1 MKKRILA
8 LCFALAVLL
17 PGRAGAAGS
26 GVHVYVDGR
35 LIKFS
40 AAPITVNHTT
50 YLPLAGLCSLMYDVR
65 ADWDDSTHT
74 LTVSG
79 VDLSVT
85 ATVGDV
91 YLTANGRCLYVPDG
105 IFRKNGLVFAPVRT
119 VCKIFGATVT
129 WSSAKQAVY
138 IKSGSELIKSGSE
151 FYDSGDLTWLSRIIQ
166 AESGGE
172 SLLGKI
178 AVGNV
183 VLNRV
188 KSSSYPNTIYDVI
201 FDHRYGVTQFTP
213 AANGAIYNKPSA
225 QSVLAAK
232 LALDGADV
240 AGDSLYFFA
249 KSVSSGWIRTSLTF
263 VSNIGNHN
271 FYM

>member
-1 MKKRILA
+1 M
-8 LCFALAVLL
+8 
-17 PGRAGAAGS
+17 
-26 GVHVYVDGR
+26 H
-35 LIKFS
+35 
-40 AAPITVNHTT
+40 
-50 YLPLAGLCSLMYDVR
+50 DVR
-65 ADWDDSTHT
+65 ADWDEAAAA

-79 VDLSVT
+79 VGLTVT
-85 ATVGDV
+85 AQVGEV

-105 IFRKNGLVFAPVRT
+105 IFRSSGLVYAPVRT

-129 WSSAKQAVY
+129 WSEKKRAVY
-138 IKSGSELIKSGSE
+138 IRSGTELIQSGSE
-151 FYDSGDLTWLSRIIQ
+151 FYDSQDLTWLSRIIQ

-188 KSSSYPNTIYDVI
+188 KSTSYPDTVYGVI

-213 AANGAIYNKPSA
+213 TATGAIYNKPSA

-240 AGDSLYFFA
+240 AGGSIYFFG
-249 KSVSSGWIRTSLTF
+249 KSVTSGWIRSSLTF